1 MAYLPFY
8 ITPEELAAYQEA
20 QEHEISSGQGFKNW
34 QTKNVEEASRYI
46 YLKMTSIPAAI
57 FIILFF
63 VLADLNNLSSALTLA
78 SGFCLSTS
86 VIYFLLRLNF
96 VKRYTYTLSDKG
108 FVIKSQSTVPR
119 WMNNATQAVGWIG
132 AIVCILMVV
141 LVGPMA
147 LAGAGAFILVSF
159 KMLKRQPDE
168 VAEIKV
174 GKREDWLFAYYNK
187 KRKVIRFYHKYDEC
201 SKWNLEK
208 HTVFRAQ
215 TRGYSYIFFSTVQ
228 DLDAMLE
235 ILSNKY
241 GIECIDFPD
250 HKAFFEGRP
259 EPRIEDIPSRSL
271 EFPVADT
278 FDLRAKN
285 APLPEWRRI
294 YNGKWQT
301 ESEIERLKAAGEQQA
316 TPAS

>member
-8 ITPEELAAYQEA
+8 VTPEEFSAYQEE
-20 QEHEISSGQGFKNW
+20 QEQKILNGMNLTVWHKHDI
-34 QTKNVEEASRYI
+34 EEPFRYL
-46 YLKMTSIPAAI
+46 YLSIAIAAVSP
-57 FIILFF
+57 LFF
-63 VLADLNNLSSALTLA
+63 LT
-78 SGFCLSTS
+78 
-86 VIYFLLRLNF
+86 YFLHDSSEMILTYILSGLTIIMSGVSYLTFGLDNRF
-96 VKRYTYTLSDKG
+96 DYTFSDRG
-108 FVIKSQSTVPR
+108 LVIKKRRNLPNWVNS
-119 WMNNATQAVGWIG
+119 ATQVMGWIG
-132 AIVCILMVV
+132 AIVCILMVAFAGPMV
-141 LVGPMA
+141 LVG
-147 LAGAGAFILVSF
+147 AGGFILVSF

-174 GKREDWLFAYYNK
+174 GEREDWLFAYYNK

-215 TRGYSYIFFSTVQ
+215 TRGYSYLFFKTVQ
-228 DLDAMLE
+228 DLDAILE
-235 ILSNKY
+235 TLSYKY

-278 FDLRAKN
+278 FDLRAQN

-294 YNGKWQT
+294 YNGKWRT
-301 ESEIERLKAAGEQQA
+301 ESEIEKSKSELTTAKE
-316 TPAS
+316 

>member
-8 ITPEELAAYQEA
+8 ITPDELSVYQEE
-20 QEHEISSGQGFKNW
+20 QEQQILKGKELTIWHKHDI
-34 QTKNVEEASRYI
+34 EEPFRYL
-46 YLKMTSIPAAI
+46 YLSIAIAAVSP
-57 FIILFF
+57 LFF
-63 VLADLNNLSSALTLA
+63 LT
-78 SGFCLSTS
+78 
-86 VIYFLLRLNF
+86 YFLHDNSDMILTYILSGLTIIMSGVSYLTFGLDN
-96 VKRYTYTLSDKG
+96 RYDYTLSDRG
-108 FVIKSQSTVPR
+108 LVIKKRRDLPNWVNS
-119 WMNNATQAVGWIG
+119 ATQVMGWIG
-132 AIVCILMVV
+132 AIVCVVMVGVAGPMV
-141 LVGPMA
+141 LVG
-147 LAGAGAFILVSF
+147 AGGFILVSF

-174 GKREDWLFAYYNK
+174 GEREDWLFAYYNK

-215 TRGYSYIFFSTVQ
+215 TRGYSYIFFRTAQ

-235 ILSNKY
+235 TLSNKY

-278 FDLRAKN
+278 FDLRAQN

-294 YNGKWQT
+294 YNGKWRT
-301 ESEIERLKAAGEQQA
+301 ESEIEQFKAEG
-316 TPAS
+316 TNNLSGNI

>member
-1 MAYLPFY
+1 SV
-8 ITPEELAAYQEA
+8 YQEE
-20 QEHEISSGQGFKNW
+20 QEQQILKGKELTIWHKHDI
-34 QTKNVEEASRYI
+34 EEPFRYL
-46 YLKMTSIPAAI
+46 YLSIAIAAVSP
-57 FIILFF
+57 LFF
-63 VLADLNNLSSALTLA
+63 LT
-78 SGFCLSTS
+78 
-86 VIYFLLRLNF
+86 YFLHDNSDMILTYILSGLTIIMSGVSYLTFGLDN
-96 VKRYTYTLSDKG
+96 RYDYTLSDRG
-108 FVIKSQSTVPR
+108 LVIKKRRDLPNWVNS
-119 WMNNATQAVGWIG
+119 ATQVMGWIG
-132 AIVCILMVV
+132 AIVCVVMVGVAGPMV
-141 LVGPMA
+141 LVG
-147 LAGAGAFILVSF
+147 AGGFILVSF

-174 GKREDWLFAYYNK
+174 GEREDWLFAYYNK

-215 TRGYSYIFFSTVQ
+215 TRGYSYIFFRTAQ

-235 ILSNKY
+235 TLSNKY

-278 FDLRAKN
+278 FDLRAQN

-294 YNGKWQT
+294 YNGKWRT
-301 ESEIERLKAAGEQQA
+301 ESEIEQFKAEG
-316 TPAS
+316 TNNLSGNI

>member
-1 MAYLPFY
+1 MAYSPFY
-8 ITPEELAAYQEA
+8 ITPEELAVYQEA
-20 QEHEISSGQGFKNW
+20 QEQEILNGMNLTVWHKHDI
-34 QTKNVEEASRYI
+34 EEPFRYL
-46 YLKMTSIPAAI
+46 YLSIAIAAVSP
-57 FIILFF
+57 LFF
-63 VLADLNNLSSALTLA
+63 LT
-78 SGFCLSTS
+78 
-86 VIYFLLRLNF
+86 YFLHDSSEMILTYILSGLTIIMSGVSYLTFGLDN
-96 VKRYTYTLSDKG
+96 RYDYTFSDRG
-108 FVIKSQSTVPR
+108 LVIKKRRNLPNWVNSAAQV
-119 WMNNATQAVGWIG
+119 MGWIG
-132 AIVCILMVV
+132 AIVCVLMVGVAVPMV
-141 LVGPMA
+141 LVG
-147 LAGAGAFILVSF
+147 AGGFILVSF

-174 GKREDWLFAYYNK
+174 GEREDWLFAYYNK

-215 TRGYSYIFFSTVQ
+215 TRGYSYLFFKTVQ
-228 DLDAMLE
+228 DLDAILE
-235 ILSNKY
+235 TLSYKY

-278 FDLRAKN
+278 FDLRAQN

-294 YNGKWQT
+294 YNGKWRT
-301 ESEIERLKAAGEQQA
+301 ESEIEKSKSELTTAKE
-316 TPAS
+316 

>member
-8 ITPEELAAYQEA
+8 ITPDELSAYQEE
-20 QEHEISSGQGFKNW
+20 QEQQILKGKDLATWHKHDI
-34 QTKNVEEASRYI
+34 EEPFRYL
-46 YLKMTSIPAAI
+46 YLSIAIAAVSP
-57 FIILFF
+57 LFF
-63 VLADLNNLSSALTLA
+63 LT
-78 SGFCLSTS
+78 
-86 VIYFLLRLNF
+86 YFLHDSSEMILTYILSGLTIIMSGVSYLTFGLDN
-96 VKRYTYTLSDKG
+96 RYDYTFSDRG
-108 FVIKSQSTVPR
+108 LVIKKRRNLPNWVNS
-119 WMNNATQAVGWIG
+119 ATQVMGWIG
-132 AIVCILMVV
+132 AIVCILMVAFAGPMV
-141 LVGPMA
+141 LVG
-147 LAGAGAFILVSF
+147 AGGFILVSF

-174 GKREDWLFAYYNK
+174 GEREDWLFAYYNK

-215 TRGYSYIFFSTVQ
+215 TRGYSYIFFKTVQ
-228 DLDAMLE
+228 DLDAILE
-235 ILSNKY
+235 TLSYKY

-278 FDLRAKN
+278 FDLRAQN

-294 YNGKWQT
+294 YNGKWRT
-301 ESEIERLKAAGEQQA
+301 ESEIEKSKSELTTAKE
-316 TPAS
+316 

>member
-8 ITPEELAAYQEA
+8 LTPEELSAYQEA
-20 QEHEISSGQGFKNW
+20 QEQEVSSGSNVLRW
-34 QTKNVEEASRYI
+34 SVVNVEMPSRYI
-46 YLKMTSIPAAI
+46 HLYFTLVTLFVCIAI
-57 FIILFF
+57 FFALANFDQNDDTIFLACVLSFCVALF
-63 VLADLNNLSSALTLA
+63 
-78 SGFCLSTS
+78 
-86 VIYFLLRLNF
+86 YFLMRWGLLKQYHYVF
-96 VKRYTYTLSDKG
+96 SEKG
-108 FVIKSQSTVPR
+108 LVAKSSSTIPK
-119 WMNNATQAVGWIG
+119 WMNNASQVTGWVG
-132 AIVCILMVV
+132 ATTCILMVI

-174 GKREDWLFAYYNK
+174 GEREDWLFAYYNK

-201 SKWNLEK
+201 SKWNLDK

-215 TRGYSYIFFSTVQ
+215 TRGYSYIFFKTVQ
-228 DLDAMLE
+228 DLDAILE
-235 ILSNKY
+235 TLSNKY

-250 HKAFFEGRP
+250 HKTFFEGRP

-278 FDLRAKN
+278 FDLRAQN

>member
-8 ITPEELAAYQEA
+8 ITPEEFSAYQEE
-20 QEHEISSGQGFKNW
+20 QEQKILNGMNLTVWHKHDI
-34 QTKNVEEASRYI
+34 EEPFRYL
-46 YLKMTSIPAAI
+46 YLSIAIAAVSP
-57 FIILFF
+57 LFF
-63 VLADLNNLSSALTLA
+63 LT
-78 SGFCLSTS
+78 
-86 VIYFLLRLNF
+86 YFLHDSSEMILTYILSGLTIIMSGVSYLTFGLDN
-96 VKRYTYTLSDKG
+96 RYDYTFSDRG
-108 FVIKSQSTVPR
+108 LVIKKRRNLPNWVNSAAQV
-119 WMNNATQAVGWIG
+119 MGWIG
-132 AIVCILMVV
+132 AIVCVLMVGVAGPMV
-141 LVGPMA
+141 LVG
-147 LAGAGAFILVSF
+147 AGGFILVSF

-174 GKREDWLFAYYNK
+174 GEREDWLFAYYNK

-215 TRGYSYIFFSTVQ
+215 TRGYSYLFFKTVQ
-228 DLDAMLE
+228 DLDAILE
-235 ILSNKY
+235 TLSYKY

-278 FDLRAKN
+278 FDLRAQN

-294 YNGKWQT
+294 YNGKWRT
-301 ESEIERLKAAGEQQA
+301 ESEIEKSKSELTTAKE
-316 TPAS
+316 

>member
-8 ITPEELAAYQEA
+8 ITPDELSAYQEE
-20 QEHEISSGQGFKNW
+20 QEQQILKGKDLATWHKHDI
-34 QTKNVEEASRYI
+34 EEPFRYL
-46 YLKMTSIPAAI
+46 YLSIAIAAVSP
-57 FIILFF
+57 LFF
-63 VLADLNNLSSALTLA
+63 LT
-78 SGFCLSTS
+78 
-86 VIYFLLRLNF
+86 YFLHDSSEMILTYILSGLTIIMSGVSYLTFGLDN
-96 VKRYTYTLSDKG
+96 RYDYTFSDRG
-108 FVIKSQSTVPR
+108 LVIKKRRNLPNWVNS
-119 WMNNATQAVGWIG
+119 ATQVMGWIG
-132 AIVCILMVV
+132 AIVCILMVAFAGPMV
-141 LVGPMA
+141 LVG
-147 LAGAGAFILVSF
+147 AGGFILVSF

-174 GKREDWLFAYYNK
+174 GEREDWLFAYYNK

-215 TRGYSYIFFSTVQ
+215 TRGYSYLFFKTVQ
-228 DLDAMLE
+228 DLDAILE
-235 ILSNKY
+235 TLSYKY

-278 FDLRAKN
+278 FDLRAQN

-294 YNGKWQT
+294 YNGKWRT
-301 ESEIERLKAAGEQQA
+301 ESEIEKSKSELTTAKE
-316 TPAS
+316 

>member
-1 MAYLPFY
+1 MAYSPFY
-8 ITPEELAAYQEA
+8 ITPEELAVYQEA
-20 QEHEISSGQGFKNW
+20 QEQEISSGSNVLRW
-34 QTKNVEEASRYI
+34 SVVNVEMPSRYI
-46 YLKMTSIPAAI
+46 HLYFTLVTLCVCIAI
-57 FIILFF
+57 FFA
-63 VLADLNNLSSALTLA
+63 LANFERTDETIFLA
-78 SGFCLSTS
+78 SVLSFCSMLF
-86 VIYFLLRLNF
+86 YFLMRWGLL
-96 VKRYTYTLSDKG
+96 KRYHYVFSEKG
-108 FVIKSQSTVPR
+108 LVTKSRSTIPK
-119 WMNNATQAVGWIG
+119 WMNSASQATGWIG
-132 AIVCILMVV
+132 AAICILMVTV
-141 LVGPMA
+141 AGPMA

-159 KMLKRQPDE
+159 KMLKRQPE
-168 VAEIKV
+168 EHTNIRIAERKN
-174 GKREDWLFAYYNK
+174 WLFAYYNK

-215 TRGYSYIFFSTVQ
+215 TRGYSYIFFRTAQ

-235 ILSNKY
+235 TLSNKY

-278 FDLRAKN
+278 FDLRAQN

-294 YNGKWQT
+294 YNDKWRT
-301 ESEIERLKAAGEQQA
+301 ESEIEKSKSELTTAKE
-316 TPAS
+316 

>member
-1 MAYLPFY
+1 MAYLPFF
-8 ITPEELAAYQEA
+8 ITPEEIAIYQEA
-20 QEHEISSGQGFKNW
+20 QEQEISSGNDVLRW
-34 QTKNVEEASRYI
+34 SVVNAEMPSRYI
-46 YLKMTSIPAAI
+46 HLYFTLVTLFVCIAI
-57 FIILFF
+57 FFALANFDQNDDTIFLACVLSFCVALF
-63 VLADLNNLSSALTLA
+63 
-78 SGFCLSTS
+78 
-86 VIYFLLRLNF
+86 YFLMRWGLLKQYHYVF
-96 VKRYTYTLSDKG
+96 SEKG
-108 FVIKSQSTVPR
+108 LVAKSSSTIPK
-119 WMNNATQAVGWIG
+119 WMNSTTQTIGWVGATI
-132 AIVCILMVV
+132 CILMVI

-168 VAEIKV
+168 PKEVRV

-201 SKWNLEK
+201 SKKNLEK

-215 TRGYSYIFFSTVQ
+215 TRGYSYIFFKTVQ
-228 DLDAMLE
+228 DLDALLE
-235 ILSNKY
+235 ALSNKY

-259 EPRIEDIPSRSL
+259 ESRIEDIPSRSL
-271 EFPVADT
+271 EFPIADT
-278 FDLRAKN
+278 FDLRAQN

-301 ESEIERLKAAGEQQA
+301 ESEIEKSKSELTTAKE
-316 TPAS
+316 